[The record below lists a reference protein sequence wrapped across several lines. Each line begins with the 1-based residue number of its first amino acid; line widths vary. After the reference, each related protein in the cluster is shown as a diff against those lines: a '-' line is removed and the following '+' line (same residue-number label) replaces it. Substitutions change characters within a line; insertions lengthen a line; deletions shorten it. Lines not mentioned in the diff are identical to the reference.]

1 MKQFDQKL
9 QYLGEILS
17 EIRMQ
22 LGIAVPLLSEEIQ
35 ASNRVYN
42 GVWRGDDT
50 RISYYLRVYNYLYD
64 EARSHG
70 KKGDTLRQKMTQALL
85 ELFQE

>member
-9 QYLGEILS
+9 QNFGEILS

-42 GVWRGDDT
+42 GV
-50 RISYYLRVYNYLYD
+50 
-64 EARSHG
+64 
-70 KKGDTLRQKMTQALL
+70 
-85 ELFQE
+85 